1 MTHPSTSYFIL
12 KRIWSLTPFLLNT
25 DLKKSEG
32 QTNPQ
37 KQHAQI
43 RTNRF
48 TLTKIKLTRQTHSSP
63 AIAGPRTECPISTLP
78 CDKVALNTKSQK
90 SGFGGGRRVRTDD
103 PLLAKQVLSQLSYA
117 PKNQITTHA
126 AGLVVGQG
134 GLEPPTPRLSSVCS
148 NQLSY

>member
-25 DLKKSEG
+25 DLKKPEG

-48 TLTKIKLTRQTHSSP
+48 TLTKIKLTRQYHSSP
-63 AIAGPRTECPISTLP
+63 AIAGSRTECPISTLP
-78 CDKVALNTKSQK
+78 CDKATLNTKSQNPVLVEAD
-90 SGFGGGRRVRTDD
+90 GFE
-103 PLLAKQVLSQLSYA
+103 P
-117 PKNQITTHA
+117 TTPC
-126 AGLVVGQG
+126 LQS
-134 GLEPPTPRLSSVCS
+134 RCS
-148 NQLSY
+148 PS